1 MSEKAPGLQGSGSF
15 INRMCWF
22 YFGVCVYEV
31 ACITEDAPPIYQ
43 TETLKY
49 CACMW
54 LWQTVRLGSHLCF
67 LLTLMVVAKRIY
79 LEDVNWGGMFPLRK
93 KEEEV
98 IFWALAS
105 PCLLGTKTKTGV
117 CVRQCVVFPLG
128 FSKWAL
134 NLVGLHVEGQEPES
148 KHDVW
153 NTEVFAADIN
163 PLEIMMHSDC
173 EQDVQSF
180 PLSSWGRET
189 LSWCAGGQQ
198 DLVILVISW
207 SLKSTSYT
215 RALNWSFFRRRL
227 LRLLFSPLTASH
239 QLFGWWLYAH
249 FLHHDS
255 SMITWQECVL
265 LV

>member
-1 MSEKAPGLQGSGSF
+1 MSEKGPGTAGEWALYKLYA
-15 INRMCWF
+15 CWF
-22 YFGVCVYEV
+22 YYGVCVYEV
-31 ACITEDAPPIYQ
+31 ACITEDASPIQ

-67 LLTLMVVAKRIY
+67 LLTLMAVAKCMY
-79 LEDVNWGGMFPLRK
+79 LGDVSWGGTFPLRK

-98 IFWALAS
+98 ILWALAS
-105 PCLLGTKTKTGV
+105 PCLLGAKTKTGV
-117 CVRQCVVFPLG
+117 CVCVRQRVVFPQE

-134 NLVGLHVEGQEPES
+134 DLCRAACWGSGAGVQTWRVC
-148 KHDVW
+148 
-153 NTEVFAADIN
+153 NTTLRRFAADIN

-180 PLSSWGRET
+180 PLWSWGRET

-198 DLVILVISW
+198 DLAMLVISW
-207 SLKSTSYT
+207 SLKSTSYA
-215 RALNWSFFRRRL
+215 RALNWSFFRWRL
-227 LRLLFSPLTASH
+227 LRVLFSPLIASH
-239 QLFGWWLYAH
+239 QLFGWWLYTH

-255 SMITWQECVL
+255 CMIIW
-265 LV
+265 